1 MPALRHVPCG
11 KVGGVTAPGAPTSAG
26 LVRGLGVLAAA
37 AIVIGDVI
45 GTGVFLKARVM
56 TCNVDTPGMVVAVW
70 VVAGLLSLAGA
81 LTYAEL
87 AAMMPKAGGEYV
99 YIRQAYGP
107 LPSFLYGWTRF
118 FVANTGGN
126 AGLAAGFAIFINILS
141 GGALQTPWL
150 LLDLPGWQIAVTGV
164 QGMAIGAIVVVT
176 VINCTAVAVSGR
188 IAFVLTTFKIALVLG
203 VGLGAMLLAD
213 GSWGHFALTS
223 QGGACEGVPGAAR
236 GGIAGFAA
244 AMLGALWAYNGWN
257 EVTYVAE
264 EVKNPQRNL
273 PLAIVGGILVIGALY
288 VFVNTA
294 YFYVLTPAEVASVPE
309 SSSVATEVIARVL
322 GPGAA
327 TVMAGVLAMSI
338 FGALQIAALVSARIP
353 YAMARDGLFF
363 AGLARLGSRSRV
375 PIRALVAQ
383 GAWSSVLVLSGS
395 YDTLTDY
402 ATFSVLIFVALVTG
416 SVFVFRRTMPEAE
429 RAYRTW
435 GYPVVPALFLLVSGW
450 LILSTLWTTPGRA
463 LAGLG
468 LMALGLPFYW
478 YWSRAVVSNR
488 SA

>member
-1 MPALRHVPCG
+1 MTIASSRSRPNI
-11 KVGGVTAPGAPTSAG
+11 G
-26 LVRGLGVLAAA
+26 LVRGLGLLAAA
-37 AIVIGDVI
+37 AVVIGNVI

-56 TCNVDTPGMVVAVW
+56 TCNVESPGLVVTVW

-87 AAMMPKAGGEYV
+87 AAMMPRAGGEYV

-107 LPSFLYGWTRF
+107 LPSFLFGWTRF
-118 FVANTGGN
+118 FVASTGST
-126 AGLAAGFAIFINILS
+126 AGLAAGFAIFINILA
-141 GGALQTPWL
+141 GGVLQEHAFAV
-150 LLDLPGWQIAVTGV
+150 DLFGGQVAVTGL
-164 QGMAIGAIVVVT
+164 QGMAIAAVMVVT
-176 VINCTAVAVSGR
+176 LVNCTAVAVSGR
-188 IAFVLTTFKIALVLG
+188 IAFMLTVCKIALVLG

-213 GSWGHFALTS
+213 GSWTHFALAN
-223 QGGACEGVPGAAR
+223 QGGACEGVAAAAR
-236 GGIAGFAA
+236 GGAAGFGA

-273 PLAIVGGILVIGALY
+273 PLAILGGLGVIGTLY
-288 VFVNTA
+288 VFVNVS
-294 YFYVLTPAEVASVPE
+294 YFYVLTPTEIASVPA
-309 SSSVATEVIARVL
+309 SSAVATAVASRVL
-322 GPGAA
+322 GAGAA
-327 TVMAGVLAMSI
+327 HVMAGVLAISI
-338 FGALQIAALVSARIP
+338 FGALQISGLACARIP

-363 AGLARLGSRSRV
+363 AGLARLSPRTRV
-375 PIRALVAQ
+375 PIRALLAQ
-383 GAWSSVLVLSGS
+383 CAWAIVLVLSGS

-402 ATFSVLIFVALVTG
+402 AIFSVLIFVALVTA
-416 SVFVFRRTMPEAE
+416 SVFVFRRTMPGAA

-450 LILSTLWTTPGRA
+450 LIVSTLVTTPGRA

-478 YWSRAVVSNR
+478 YWSRQRLEGA
-488 SA
+488 AE

>member
-1 MPALRHVPCG
+1 MTIPAP
-11 KVGGVTAPGAPTSAG
+11 APGPGSPG
-26 LVRGLGVLAAA
+26 LVRGLGVFAAA

-56 TCNVDTPGMVVAVW
+56 TCNVETPGLVVTVW

-99 YIRQAYGP
+99 YIRQAYGR

-118 FVANTGGN
+118 FVASTGGH
-126 AGLAAGFAIFINILS
+126 AGLAVGFAIFMNILA
-141 GGALQTPWL
+141 GGALQAPWL
-150 LLDLPGWQIAVTGV
+150 TLDLAGWPLAVSGV
-164 QGMAIGAIVVVT
+164 QGMAIAAIVVVT
-176 VINCTAVAVSGR
+176 IVNCTAVAVSGR
-188 IAFVLTTFKIALVLG
+188 IAFVLTTLKIALVVG
-203 VGLGAMLLAD
+203 VGLGAILLAD
-213 GSWGHFALTS
+213 GSWGHFALTGE
-223 QGGACEGVPGAAR
+223 GGACEGVPAAAR
-236 GGIAGFAA
+236 GGLAGFAA

-273 PLAIVGGILVIGALY
+273 PLAIIAGILVIGTLY

-294 YFYVLTPAEVASVPE
+294 YFYVLTPAEVAGISE
-309 SSSVATEVIARVL
+309 SSSVASEVIARGL
-322 GPGAA
+322 GAGAA
-327 TVMAGVLAMSI
+327 NMMAGVLAMSI
-338 FGALQIAALVSARIP
+338 FGALQIATLVTARIP

-363 AGLARLGSRSRV
+363 AGLARLGTRSRV

-383 GAWSSVLVLSGS
+383 CVWSSALVLSGS

-402 ATFSVLIFVALVTG
+402 AIFAVLIFVALAAG
-416 SVFVFRRTMPEAE
+416 SVFVFRRTMPDAE
-429 RAYRTW
+429 RTYRTW
-435 GYPVVPALFLLVSGW
+435 GYPVVPVLFLLVSGW

-478 YWSRAVVSNR
+478 YWSRTAVASTDAAV
-488 SA
+488 

>member
-1 MPALRHVPCG
+1 MTIPAHGR
-11 KVGGVTAPGAPTSAG
+11 APTPAG
-26 LVRGLGVLAAA
+26 LVRGLGVFAAA
-37 AIVIGDVI
+37 AIVIGETI

-56 TCNVDTPGMVVAVW
+56 TCNVETPGLVVTVW

-99 YIRQAYGP
+99 YIRQAYGR

-118 FVANTGGN
+118 FVASTGGN
-126 AGLAAGFAIFINILS
+126 AGLAVGFAIFMNILA
-141 GGALQTPWL
+141 GGAFGRPWL
-150 LLDLPGWQIAVTGV
+150 TLDLAGWQMAVSGV
-164 QGMAIGAIVVVT
+164 QGMAIAAIVVVT
-176 VINCTAVAVSGR
+176 IVNCTAVAVSGR
-188 IAFVLTTFKIALVLG
+188 IAFVLTTLKIALVLG
-203 VGLGAMLLAD
+203 VGLGAILLAD

-223 QGGACEGVPGAAR
+223 EGGACEGVPAAAR
-236 GGIAGFAA
+236 GGFAGFAA

-273 PLAIVGGILVIGALY
+273 PLAIVGGLLVIGALY

-294 YFYVLTPAEVASVPE
+294 YFYVLAPAEVADIAE
-309 SSSVATEVIARVL
+309 SSSVASVVIARAL
-322 GPGAA
+322 GAGAA
-327 TVMAGVLAMSI
+327 NIMAGVLAMSI

-363 AGLARLGSRSRV
+363 SGLARLGTRSRV
-375 PIRALVAQ
+375 PVRALVAQ
-383 GAWSSVLVLSGS
+383 CVWSSVLVLSGS

-402 ATFSVLIFVALVTG
+402 AIFAVLIFVALAAG
-416 SVFVFRRTMPEAE
+416 SVFVFRRTMPDAE

-450 LILSTLWTTPGRA
+450 LIISTLGTTPGRA
-463 LAGLG
+463 LAGLA

-478 YWSRAVVSNR
+478 YWSRTAVA
-488 SA
+488 SADPV